1 VALQKLL
8 SKHAYELPDEEWTVF
23 RELERRHGLLTKEEQ
38 HRDMIRDLRRKL
50 VGGGGLTKQEVVR
63 LVHLVEKYGVGLDD
77 IEAASLAELR
87 IRHGVQTQREVEL
100 AEYKALLE
108 KL

>member
-1 VALQKLL
+1 M
-8 SKHAYELPDEEWTVF
+8 F

-38 HRDMIRDLRRKL
+38 HQDMIRDLRRKL

-63 LVHLVEKYGVGLDD
+63 LVHLVEKYGVALDD

-87 IRHGVQTQREVEL
+87 TRHGVQTQREVEL